1 MVDDSTGRVDR
12 SLRVFRGRRR
22 FYIDANFRLE
32 DRKRIWFASS
42 GHISLGF
49 VVSLN
54 SNGHKA
60 GWLVA
65 DALGFRMEQFV
76 SLSDQVSTW

>member
-1 MVDDSTGRVDR
+1 VNRGGIWNNDAANCQSANRNWNDPSNHNNNGFRV
-12 SLRVFRGRRR
+12 
-22 FYIDANFRLE
+22 A
-32 DRKRIWFASS
+32 
-42 GHISLGF
+42 
-49 VVSLN
+49 LN

-76 SLSDQVSTW
+76 SLSDQVSPW